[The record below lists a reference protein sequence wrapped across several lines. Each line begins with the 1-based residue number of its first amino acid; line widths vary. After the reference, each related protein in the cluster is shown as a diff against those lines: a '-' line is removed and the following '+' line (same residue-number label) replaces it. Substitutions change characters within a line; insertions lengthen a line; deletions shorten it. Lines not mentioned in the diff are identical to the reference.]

1 MTEQENSVPGTVDET
16 TQDYI
21 DTIKNLKEN
30 SVDRSK
36 YEALRADNK
45 RLLDAV
51 VNGQT
56 VEAPGAKQEPDIEQL
71 RKNLFAKEEQT
82 NLEYCQNAL
91 ALRNALIEKGEA
103 DPFLPSGS
111 KTLPTDEDRATA
123 QRVADVMQECIDY
136 AEGDSNVFTNELMRR
151 TVDTGPIKNRRK

>member
-1 MTEQENSVPGTVDET
+1 MTDQENVTGTVDET

-36 YEALRADNK
+36 YEQLRADNK
-45 RLLDAV
+45 RLLDSI
-51 VNGQT
+51 VNGQPAE
-56 VEAPGAKQEPDIEQL
+56 VSAVKQPVDITEL
-71 RKNLFAKEEQT
+71 REKLFHNENQT
-82 NLEYCQNAL
+82 NLQYCENAL
-91 ALRNALIEKGEA
+91 KLRDALIENGEA
-103 DPFLPSGS
+103 DPFLPCGS

-123 QRVADVMQECIDY
+123 QRVADVMQECIEY

-151 TVDTGPIKNRRK
+151 TVDTGPINKRRK

>member
-1 MTEQENSVPGTVDET
+1 MTDETNVTGTVDET

-45 RLLDAV
+45 RLLDSI

-56 VEAPGAKQEPDIEQL
+56 VEAPVVKQPVDITQL
-71 RKNLFAKEEQT
+71 REKLFHNENQT
-82 NLEYCQNAL
+82 NLQYCENAL
-91 ALRNALIEKGEA
+91 ALRNALIENGEA
-103 DPFLPSGS
+103 DPFLPVGS

-136 AEGDSNVFTNELMRR
+136 AEGDSNIFTNELMRR
-151 TVDTGPIKNRRK
+151 TVDTGPINKRRK